1 MKQTLNWTDFTESSF
16 SLTTYW
22 WLRSQ
27 WSLKVEKK
35 RSKPDNSVVN
45 NRLQS
50 VSIGC
55 FFYRTDHDSLDEQQT
70 EHTIEMKTVSQCWS
84 DVLTYWRA
92 YWSAFELWCL
102 LAEETK
108 MNWSQWVK
116 VICDLHVCILMP
128 EMLKPVLLHI
138 SATSHSTCSSWHG
151 EWTVSRLYKVH

>member
-45 NRLQS
+45 NKLQS

-84 DVLTYWRA
+84 DVLTYWVLKCVR
-92 YWSAFELWCL
+92 
-102 LAEETK
+102 T
-108 MNWSQWVK
+108 
-116 VICDLHVCILMP
+116 LMP
-128 EMLKPVLLHI
+128 L
-138 SATSHSTCSSWHG
+138 SWG
-151 EWTVSRLYKVH
+151 KKNELESVSQSNLWFTRLYLDARDVETSFAAHFSNITLDLQFLTWGMNGF

>member
-22 WLRSQ
+22 WLTLQ

-55 FFYRTDHDSLDEQQT
+55 FFFTELTMTVWTSNRLNTLLKWRQSVSAEVTCSLT
-70 EHTIEMKTVSQCWS
+70 E
-84 DVLTYWRA
+84 

-102 LAEETK
+102 LAEEKK